1 LTLCQRA
8 LRPLEPNVER
18 KERNAVMIRMQRAAA
33 GPFSI
38 SHPDARGRP
47 SAMRTLVQRS
57 LERALGLTALDRM
70 YQQVLDRTAEPV
82 DAAAFARSAIDVLGV
97 EVAAAEADLEL
108 VPREG
113 AAIVVANHPFGGVDG
128 VVLAALLAQRRPDV
142 KLLANEMLAR
152 IEELRPMLILVDAFG
167 GPDAAL
173 RNAAGMREALRWL
186 RDGHL
191 LAVFP
196 AGEVSSLSLF
206 RRRVVDRAWNPAAC
220 RLAER
225 TGAPLVPAHVVGRNR
240 ARFQIAG
247 LVHPRL
253 RTILLP
259 RELLAKRGAHVE
271 VRFGTPVEAE
281 VLRGLPSEIDA
292 TAHVRRRVD
301 WLRERGRHA
310 APEVR
315 AQAAL
320 ERAVPP
326 ALVAAEL
333 GALTDARCL
342 AKSGDLQVLLAR
354 SPEIPRTLVEIGRL
368 REATF
373 REVGEGTG
381 RALDLDTFDEHY
393 LHLVLWS
400 PSERAIV
407 GAYRCAYTEDVLR
420 AQGCRGLYTS
430 TLFDYEPG
438 FFARLGPALELG
450 RSFIVPS
457 RQRSFAPLMLLW
469 KGIGNLVLARPTT
482 RTLFGAVS
490 ISANYH
496 PRSRHL
502 MAHWLRAQRLAGELA
517 PLVQARTPL
526 RELAHKP
533 RRVRGVEQ
541 LLAGVG
547 ADWERLAALI
557 GDIEPQRRGLP
568 VLVREYL
575 ELGGRFA
582 AFNRDA
588 EFADVVDGLVVV
600 DLRRVPERVLGRY
613 LGREPARAWLA
624 EHAADAKVSAR
635 ELQTT

>member
-1 LTLCQRA
+1 
-8 LRPLEPNVER
+8 
-18 KERNAVMIRMQRAAA
+18 MIRMQRASA
-33 GPFSI
+33 GPFSLA
-38 SHPDARGRP
+38 SPDSRGRP
-47 SAMRTLVQRS
+47 SKVRALVHRS
-57 LERALGLTALDRM
+57 LERALGLAQLDREYQRMLDRAAEPPDAADFARTAL
-70 YQQVLDRTAEPV
+70 
-82 DAAAFARSAIDVLGV
+82 DVLGV
-97 EVAAAEADLEL
+97 EVEVADADLEL
-108 VPREG
+108 VPRRD
-113 AAIVVANHPFGGVDG
+113 AAIVVSNHPFGGVDG
-128 VVLAALLAQRRPDV
+128 IALAALLTRRRPDV
-142 KLLANEMLAR
+142 KLLANALLAR
-152 IEELRPMLILVDAFG
+152 IEELRPLLIFVDAFG
-167 GPDAAL
+167 GRDAAA
-173 RNAAGMREALRWL
+173 RNAAGLREALRWL
-186 RDGHL
+186 QDGHL

-196 AGEVSSLSLF
+196 AGEVSSLSLC

-240 ARFQIAG
+240 GCFQIAG

-253 RTILLP
+253 RTVLLP

-271 VRFGTPVEAE
+271 VRFGAPVPAE
-281 VLRGLPSEIDA
+281 VLRALPAGVDA
-292 TAHVRRRVD
+292 TAHVRRRVE
-301 WLRERGRHA
+301 WLRQRGAHVA
-310 APEVR
+310 LAPR
-315 AQAAL
+315 AQVAL
-320 ERAVPP
+320 ERPVPP
-326 ALVAAEL
+326 AVIAAEL
-333 GALTDARCL
+333 DALTAARCL

-354 SPEIPRTLVEIGRL
+354 GSQIPRTLVELGRL

-381 RALDLDTFDEHY
+381 RALDLDAFDEHY

-400 PSERAIV
+400 PTERAIA

-420 AQGCRGLYTS
+420 ARGHRGLYTS
-430 TLFDYEPG
+430 TLFDYEPR

-469 KGIGNLVLARPTT
+469 KGIGSLVLARPAT

-490 ISANYH
+490 ISARYH

-502 MAHWLRAQRLAGELA
+502 IAHWLRAQRLASELA
-517 PLVQARTPL
+517 PLVRARTPL
-526 RELAHKP
+526 PE
-533 RRVRGVEQ
+533 RGRGRGTEQ

-557 GDIEPQRRGLP
+557 GDVEPDRRGLP

-588 EFADVVDGLVVV
+588 EFSDVLDGLVVV
-600 DLRRVPERVLGRY
+600 DLPAVPERVLGRY
-613 LGREPARAWLA
+613 LGREQARAWLA
-624 EHAADAKVSAR
+624 ERAADAMVSAR
-635 ELQTT
+635 VLQTS